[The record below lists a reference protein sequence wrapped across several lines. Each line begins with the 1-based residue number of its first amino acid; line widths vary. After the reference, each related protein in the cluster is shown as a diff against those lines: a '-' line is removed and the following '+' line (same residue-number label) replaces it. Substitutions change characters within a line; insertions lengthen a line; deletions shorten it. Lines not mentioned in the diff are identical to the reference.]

1 MALVP
6 RRTVLADHALG
17 GIPVRYDS
25 ITDAIGNTPLVRID
39 PAVHG
44 LRNIDLFAKLEM
56 LNPWGSVKDRAAW
69 SMARPLL
76 AGAVEQGSQV
86 VELSSGNTAKAL
98 AVVAGMHG
106 LDFKSVTNRMRV
118 PEIKDLLLLL
128 GAEIEELPGQS
139 ECLDPT
145 ATDDPLTL
153 FHRTLSASGSAH
165 LHTDQ
170 YFNPR
175 NTEAHLTGTGPEIVK
190 DLDGRVPDWFV
201 ACVGTA
207 GSSTG
212 VARALR
218 QEDPSV
224 RVVGLVAAKS
234 DFIPGIRTIDEV
246 QEVGLFDPGT
256 YDTLESVSADEAIE
270 GMLVLNRR
278 CGILGGPTSGA
289 AYFGAARHLRPLDEE
304 LTERGEELT
313 ERRTAVF
320 IVCDR
325 VESYL
330 SYVRQRRPDLLGR
343 PARRNSPA
351 DLTDA
356 EVSGAPSV
364 TVAEARRWIES
375 ARPLVV
381 DLRSP
386 YAYAALHID
395 GSVNIVDELFAE
407 LLHGGLPFS
416 RRQPVLLACPV
427 GQQSARYAAL
437 LTRMGHPDARSL
449 TGGIIAWRD
458 AGAPLVRD

>member
-1 MALVP
+1 M
-6 RRTVLADHALG
+6 
-17 GIPVRYDS
+17 RYDS
-25 ITDAIGNTPLVRID
+25 ITEAIGNTPLVRID

-44 LRNIDLFAKLEM
+44 LRNIDLYAKLEL
-56 LNPWGSVKDRAAW
+56 LNPFGSVKDRAAW
-69 SMARPLL
+69 NMARPHL
-76 AGAVEQGSQV
+76 ATAAEEGGQV

-98 AVVAGMHG
+98 AVLAGMHG
-106 LDFKSVTNRMRV
+106 LTFKSVTNRMRI

-128 GAEIEELPGQS
+128 GAQIEELPGQS

-153 FHRTLSASGSAH
+153 FHRALSERDSSY

-190 DLDGRVPDWFV
+190 DLDGRAPDWFI

-218 QEDPSV
+218 EHDPAV
-224 RVVGLVAAKS
+224 RVAGLVAAKS
-234 DFIPGIRTIDEV
+234 DFIPGIRTIDEAH
-246 QEVGLFDPGT
+246 EVGLFDPGT
-256 YDTLESVSADEAIE
+256 YDSIDAVTSDEAIE
-270 GMLVLNRR
+270 GMLTLNRR
-278 CGILGGPTSGA
+278 CGILAGPTGGA
-289 AYFGAARHLRPLDEE
+289 AFFGAVRQLRAVDEE
-304 LTERGEELT
+304 LTERQS
-313 ERRTAVF
+313 AVF

-330 SYVRQRRPDLLGR
+330 SYVRQRRPDLFGR
-343 PARRNSPA
+343 PRRRNSPA
-351 DLTDA
+351 DLTSAEIRTAPAIGVADA
-356 EVSGAPSV
+356 QAWIATGA
-364 TVAEARRWIES
+364 
-375 ARPLVV
+375 PLVV

-386 YAYAALHID
+386 HAYAALHID
-395 GSVNIVDELFAE
+395 GSVNIVDELFEE

-416 RRQPVLLACPV
+416 RNRPVLLACPV
-427 GQQSARYAAL
+427 GEKSARHAAL
-437 LTRMGHPDARSL
+437 LTRMGHPDVRSL

>member
-1 MALVP
+1 M
-6 RRTVLADHALG
+6 
-17 GIPVRYDS
+17 RYDS

-44 LRNIDLFAKLEM
+44 LRHIDLYAKLEL
-56 LNPWGSVKDRAAW
+56 LNPFGSVKDRAAW
-69 SMARPLL
+69 NMARPHLQ
-76 AGAVEQGSQV
+76 AAAAAPGEEPGQV

-98 AVVAGMHG
+98 AVLAGMHG
-106 LDFKSVTNRMRV
+106 LTFKSVTNRMRI

-139 ECLDPT
+139 ECLDPS

-153 FHRTLSASGSAH
+153 FHRTLSEPGSTF

-175 NTEAHLTGTGPEIVK
+175 NTEAHFTGTGPEIVK
-190 DLDGRVPDWFV
+190 DLDGRAPDWFI

-218 QEDPSV
+218 EHDPAV
-224 RVVGLVAAKS
+224 RVLGLVAAKS
-234 DFIPGIRTIDEV
+234 DFVPGIRTIDEAH
-246 QEVGLFDPGT
+246 EVGLFDPGT
-256 YDTLESVSADEAIE
+256 YDIIESVSADEAIE
-270 GMLVLNRR
+270 GMLTLNRR
-278 CGILGGPTSGA
+278 CGILAGPTGGA
-289 AYFGAARHLRPLDEE
+289 AYSGAIRQLQALDEE
-304 LTERGEELT
+304 LTERQS
-313 ERRTAVF
+313 AVF

-330 SYVRQRRPDLLGR
+330 SYVRQRRPDLFGR
-343 PARRNSPA
+343 PRRGNSPA
-351 DLTDA
+351 DLSEAEIRTAPAIGVTDA
-356 EVSGAPSV
+356 RA
-364 TVAEARRWIES
+364 WIATRE
-375 ARPLVV
+375 PLVV
-381 DLRSP
+381 DLRGP
-386 YAYAALHID
+386 HAFAALHID
-395 GSVNIVDELFAE
+395 GSVNIVDELFEE

-416 RRQPVLLACPV
+416 HNRPVLLACPV
-427 GQQSARYAAL
+427 GEKSARYAAL
-437 LTRMGHPDARSL
+437 LTRMGHPDVRSL